1 MPRLTRAAKQAQTR
15 QKLLDAARAV
25 FTAHGFAGA
34 SVDAIADGAGFSK
47 GAFYSNFG
55 SKEELAVQVLSH
67 LLDDELR
74 TLEAIADRFAGRSE
88 AVRRALAATYAFRS
102 MSPKAVLLG
111 LELLLHAAHDAP
123 LRAELAKIYKARGTA
138 KAALLA
144 RLAGPGRCLRA
155 DPGLVADIFSAITQG
170 HAALLAG
177 GGEPAPISD
186 MIELLLPVLLDTAS
200 FTPAESADPV
210 HPG

>member
-1 MPRLTRAAKQAQTR
+1 MARLTRTAKQAQTR

-25 FTAHGFAGA
+25 FTTHGFAGT
-34 SVDAIADGAGFSK
+34 SVDAIADNAGFSK

-55 SKEELAVQVLSH
+55 SKEELALQVLSH

-88 AVRRALAATYAFRS
+88 AVLRALAATYAFRS
-102 MSPKAVLLG
+102 LGPKAALLG
-111 LELLLHAAHDAP
+111 LELLLHAAHDPA
-123 LRAELAKIYKARGTA
+123 LRAELAKIYQARDAA

-144 RLAGPGRCLRA
+144 RLAGPGRGLRA
-155 DPGLVADIFSAITQG
+155 DASLVADIFSAVTHG

-186 MIELLLPVLLDTAS
+186 MIELLLPVLLDT
-200 FTPAESADPV
+200 TPLTLAGSADPL